1 MVSPVSTRA
10 IATPTVQAAR
20 SAVRWQILFLL
31 CLASLLAYVFRFNVS
46 IAALDIRTELG
57 LTDLQLSWIL
67 SAGIWGYALFQLP
80 GGLFG
85 QVIGPRLALT
95 ACLVLWSVFTMLTG
109 VLPGT
114 VFTSTTSIFASLVVL
129 RFLLGSSVGPLFP
142 VVGGTVAAW
151 FPASRWA
158 YPNALSTAA
167 LNVGS
172 FLTGPLVAWLMVT
185 LGWRESFY
193 LLAPLGLALAGLW
206 WWYARDVPSEHP
218 RVSPAELAFIH
229 ADRPRQSTA
238 LPPGTC
244 ARLLKNRD
252 MLLLMFSYM
261 CMNMTFYIFFSWLFI
276 YLVDVRG
283 FDALQG
289 GFAAGL
295 PWMVAAVGAIAGGEL
310 CDRLCR
316 RLGPRWGCRIPAI
329 AGLLSSAVFLF
340 LGAAAPNAYLA
351 IALLCLCF
359 AGNQFTDGAYWQ
371 ATIYVS
377 GRFAAAGCGVL
388 NTGGNFAGILVTPL
402 VPLLKDRFGW
412 FVALASGAV
421 FSLIAAVLWLFVRPD
436 RGIDADRGIDNVGV
450 ES

>member
-1 MVSPVSTRA
+1 MSTRA
-10 IATPTVQAAR
+10 IATPR
-20 SAVRWQILFLL
+20 SGVLRYAVRWHILFLL

-46 IAALDIRTELG
+46 IAGLEIRTELE
-57 LTDLQLSWIL
+57 LTDQELSWIL
-67 SAGIWGYALFQLP
+67 SSGIWGYALFQLP

-114 VFTSTTSIFASLVVL
+114 LFTSSGAIFASLMAL
-129 RFLLGSSVGPLFP
+129 RFLLGASVGPLFP
-142 VVGGTVAAW
+142 VVGGAVAAW

-193 LLAPLGLALAGLW
+193 LLSPLGLALAGLW

-218 RVSPAELAFIH
+218 RVSPAELELIR
-229 ADRPRQSTA
+229 ADRPPQSAA

-252 MLLLMFSYM
+252 MLLLMFSYL

-295 PWMVAAVGAIAGGEL
+295 PWMVAALGAIAGGEL

-316 RLGPRWGCRIPAI
+316 RLGPRWGCRVPAI

-340 LGAAAPNAYLA
+340 FGAAAPNAYFA

-359 AGNQFTDGAYWQ
+359 AANQFTDGAYWQ
-371 ATIYVS
+371 GTIYVS
-377 GRFAAAGCGVL
+377 GRFATAGCGVL

-402 VPLLKDRFGW
+402 VPFLNRRFGW

-421 FSLIAAVLWLFVRPD
+421 FSVIAAVLWLFIR
-436 RGIDADRGIDNVGV
+436 ADRVMDDVSAG
-450 ES
+450 S